1 MLELFRKNL
10 FVYNLF
16 LLVYCI
22 ALRISWFFFEAPVP
36 HHHDGVL
43 STFIYDLLGDQ
54 TAVIKVVAILIIIYQ
69 AIQINRLVSLN
80 RLTHENTLFAG
91 LFYILVI
98 SLTLDFIPLHASLL
112 ANTFIIVMLTDIFKQ
127 TKNVALH
134 LNVFNVGFWSGMAS
148 LLYFPYIIF
157 FPIGVLGVIYLRTF
171 KSIDFF
177 RALLGLMVPYFLMG
191 TVLFLQGNLGDL
203 WSQHISQSLSFF
215 DFSEHLTWKGYT
227 LCGIF
232 ALIILISIATM
243 SNFAAGVN
251 IHVRRKITVVFFAL
265 VGSLVLMIFVA
276 QTSVLSL
283 LFVSIPLSIFMA
295 MLFLKLEPQFAEVL
309 HFILLAIAIAFQYL
323 V

>member
-1 MLELFRKNL
+1 MHP
-10 FVYNLF
+10 
-16 LLVYCI
+16 
-22 ALRISWFFFEAPVP
+22 S
-36 HHHDGVL
+36 
-43 STFIYDLLGDQ
+43 
-54 TAVIKVVAILIIIYQ
+54 
-69 AIQINRLVSLN
+69 
-80 RLTHENTLFAG
+80 
-91 LFYILVI
+91 
-98 SLTLDFIPLHASLL
+98 L

-157 FPIGVLGVIYLRTF
+157 FPIGVLGIIYLRTF

-177 RALLGLMVPYFLMG
+177 RAFLGLLVPYFLMG
-191 TVLFLQGNLGDL
+191 TILFLQGNIAEL

-215 DFSEHLTWKGYT
+215 DFSGHLTWKGYT

-243 SNFAAGVN
+243 NNFAAGVN

-295 MLFLKLEPQFAEVL
+295 MLFLKIEPQFAEVL